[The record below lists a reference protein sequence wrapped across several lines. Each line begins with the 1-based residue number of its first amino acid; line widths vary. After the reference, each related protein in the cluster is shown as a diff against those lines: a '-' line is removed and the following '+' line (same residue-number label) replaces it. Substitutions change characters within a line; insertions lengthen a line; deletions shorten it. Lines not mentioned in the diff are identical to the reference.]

1 MDNTAPADGEYGE
14 IFIMTEK
21 FKPKEELYLISFYK
35 SIHFTS

>member
-1 MDNTAPADGEYGE
+1 MDNTAPADGEYGEYGE

-35 SIHFTS
+35 P